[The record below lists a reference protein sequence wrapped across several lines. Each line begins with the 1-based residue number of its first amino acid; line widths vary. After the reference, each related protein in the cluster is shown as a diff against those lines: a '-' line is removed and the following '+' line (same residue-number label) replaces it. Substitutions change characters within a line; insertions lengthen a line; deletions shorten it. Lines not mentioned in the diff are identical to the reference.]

1 MASIQPQITQSRMA
15 SSRNVH
21 KRRVYDS
28 ISSAGA
34 VQNWVF
40 LAKTT
45 SRANNTQKKNQQK
58 PKTKSPSKRL
68 GHVRKNLL
76 NFRIRGGR
84 NKCQEQTLTYI
95 IICSNALFFSRPI
108 FFNIDI

>member
-1 MASIQPQITQSRMA
+1 MLIKGASMTA
-15 SSRNVH
+15 SSPLVPC
-21 KRRVYDS
+21 KIEYFWPKQQ
-28 ISSAGA
+28 AG
-34 VQNWVF
+34 QIIQ
-40 LAKTT
+40 K
-45 SRANNTQKKNQQK
+45 KKNQQK